1 MRNQTQKGL
10 SFKDY
15 TPQGHKAKKQESQ
28 DSHPDLWSPHFIFF
42 PLRSWVAA
50 GGSSSRT
57 DPGLFK
63 VSKDDFA

>member
-1 MRNQTQKGL
+1 MA
-10 SFKDY
+10 
-15 TPQGHKAKKQESQ
+15 QGHKAKKQGSQ

-63 VSKDDFA
+63 VSNNDFA